1 MTFERMSRFGLAE
14 ISFDNLLNV
23 PPNWTQMDDAVLNI
37 QVEPYDV
44 ELLVL
49 KELTWSI
56 VDFQST
62 GMTIQ
67 VYFRDPQY
75 ISDDVKGK
83 D

>member
-14 ISFDNLLNV
+14 ISFDNLLRV
-23 PPNWTQMDDAVLNI
+23 PTNWTQMDDAVLNI

-56 VDFQST
+56 VEFQST

-75 ISDDVKGK
+75 ISDDVEGK